1 MSGSSKYEVGKYTKG
16 FEAGLAAGKAF
27 ERQQLADE
35 LRHHG
40 RSLVF
45 ANDKAL
51 LNNIIKLVE
60 GDTE

>member
-1 MSGSSKYEVGKYTKG
+1 MGEYTKG

-45 ANDKAL
+45 GDDKAL
-51 LNNIIKLVE
+51 LNNIIKLIE
-60 GDTE
+60 GDDE